1 MEIKE
6 KEEVV
11 QQQYLTF
18 FLADEE
24 YAINIQRVKEI
35 IEYTTVTKVPKVPE
49 WIRGVIN
56 LRGNVVPVVDL
67 AVRFG
72 LEERPITK
80 TTCIVI
86 VEIEQDSERTVMG
99 VIADAVNQVI
109 DLAPKDIEEPPAFGT
124 RVRLEYLFGRYIGIL
139 LAYSIFLVST
149 VAIAFALGRLAIRL
163 ATVYSGPVF
172 SLPAAAHSVLEAF
185 SAGALLAAI
194 VLFFSTFLRGWGDV
208 LALIIATVLLA
219 STQPLGFA
227 LNKPGIAKAGQIAIQ
242 NLYPSLPWESLLQG
256 RQILSEASGRYVL
269 ALCVYFVIAAVVF
282 TRREFSY
289 GQD

>member
-18 FLADEE
+18 FLSDEE

-67 AVRFG
+67 TVRFG
-72 LEERPITK
+72 LEARPVTK

-86 VEIEQDSERTVMG
+86 VEVEQDNERAVMG

-124 RVRLEYLFGRYIGIL
+124 RVRLEYLFGMGKLGKKFALILNIDSVLNNSDL
-139 LAYSIFLVST
+139 LAVST
-149 VAIAFALGRLAIRL
+149 LQ
-163 ATVYSGPVF
+163 S
-172 SLPAAAHSVLEAF
+172 SSLEA
-185 SAGALLAAI
+185 ANEAQEN
-194 VLFFSTFLRGWGDV
+194 VR
-208 LALIIATVLLA
+208 
-219 STQPLGFA
+219 TQ
-227 LNKPGIAKAGQIAIQ
+227 Q
-242 NLYPSLPWESLLQG
+242 
-256 RQILSEASGRYVL
+256 EA
-269 ALCVYFVIAAVVF
+269 
-282 TRREFSY
+282 
-289 GQD
+289 

>member
-6 KEEVV
+6 KEEMI

-35 IEYTTVTKVPKVPE
+35 IDYTTVTKVPKVPE

-67 AVRFG
+67 TVRFG
-72 LEERPITK
+72 LKEQSVTK

-86 VEIEQDSERTVMG
+86 VEVEQDSERTVMG

-124 RVRLEYLFGRYIGIL
+124 RVRLEYLFGMGKLGKKFALIL
-139 LAYSIFLVST
+139 NIDSVLSNTELLTVST
-149 VAIAFALGRLAIRL
+149 LQAPAGDTQREAGNS
-163 ATVYSGPVF
+163 SGEQP
-172 SLPAAAHSVLEAF
+172 EA
-185 SAGALLAAI
+185 
-194 VLFFSTFLRGWGDV
+194 
-208 LALIIATVLLA
+208 
-219 STQPLGFA
+219 
-227 LNKPGIAKAGQIAIQ
+227 
-242 NLYPSLPWESLLQG
+242 
-256 RQILSEASGRYVL
+256 
-269 ALCVYFVIAAVVF
+269 
-282 TRREFSY
+282 
-289 GQD
+289 

>member
-35 IEYTTVTKVPKVPE
+35 IEYTTVTKVPRVPE

-67 AVRFG
+67 TVRFG
-72 LEERPITK
+72 LEERPVTK

-109 DLAPKDIEEPPAFGT
+109 DLSPKDIEEPPAFGT
-124 RVRLEYLFGRYIGIL
+124 RVRLEYLFGMGKLGKKFALIL
-139 LAYSIFLVST
+139 NIDSVLSNTELLTVST
-149 VAIAFALGRLAIRL
+149 LQ
-163 ATVYSGPVF
+163 T
-172 SLPAAAHSVLEAF
+172 EAVD
-185 SAGALLAAI
+185 ARTGALEN
-194 VLFFSTFLRGWGDV
+194 SGE
-208 LALIIATVLLA
+208 
-219 STQPLGFA
+219 QPG
-227 LNKPGIAKAGQIAIQ
+227 
-242 NLYPSLPWESLLQG
+242 E
-256 RQILSEASGRYVL
+256 
-269 ALCVYFVIAAVVF
+269 
-282 TRREFSY
+282 
-289 GQD
+289 

>member
-6 KEEVV
+6 QEEVV

-67 AVRFG
+67 TVRFG
-72 LEERPITK
+72 LKERPVSK

-86 VEIEQDSERTVMG
+86 VEIEQDSERAVMG

-109 DLAPKDIEEPPAFGT
+109 DLAPKDIQEPPAFGT
-124 RVRLEYLFGRYIGIL
+124 RVRLEYLFGMGKLGKKFALIL
-139 LAYSIFLVST
+139 NIDSVLSNTELLTVST
-149 VAIAFALGRLAIRL
+149 LQ
-163 ATVYSGPVF
+163 S
-172 SLPAAAHSVLEAF
+172 
-185 SAGALLAAI
+185 
-194 VLFFSTFLRGWGDV
+194 STINAPMD
-208 LALIIATVLLA
+208 
-219 STQPLGFA
+219 
-227 LNKPGIAKAGQIAIQ
+227 AGQIAEGQ
-242 NLYPSLPWESLLQG
+242 P
-256 RQILSEASGRYVL
+256 EA
-269 ALCVYFVIAAVVF
+269 
-282 TRREFSY
+282 T
-289 GQD
+289 

>member
-6 KEEVV
+6 QEVVV

-24 YAINIQRVKEI
+24 YAISIQRVKEI
-35 IEYTTVTKVPKVPE
+35 MEYTTVTKVPKVPK

-67 AVRFG
+67 TVRFG
-72 LEERPITK
+72 LEESPVTR

-124 RVRLEYLFGRYIGIL
+124 RVRLDYLIGMGKLGKKFALIL
-139 LAYSIFLVST
+139 NIDSVLSNTELLTVST
-149 VAIAFALGRLAIRL
+149 LQ
-163 ATVYSGPVF
+163 
-172 SLPAAAHSVLEAF
+172 AAAVDASSDAVENSGEQLEA
-185 SAGALLAAI
+185 
-194 VLFFSTFLRGWGDV
+194 
-208 LALIIATVLLA
+208 
-219 STQPLGFA
+219 
-227 LNKPGIAKAGQIAIQ
+227 
-242 NLYPSLPWESLLQG
+242 
-256 RQILSEASGRYVL
+256 
-269 ALCVYFVIAAVVF
+269 
-282 TRREFSY
+282 
-289 GQD
+289 